1 MKITTQTLTIN
12 GMGCSNCAKSIET
25 AVAGIVGVQSVAV
38 SFEEKQAAV
47 TFSGENAI
55 LQTIIQTITQLGF
68 EVVATTE
75 VN

>member
-1 MKITTQTLTIN
+1 MEWAAQIALKALKPQLP
-12 GMGCSNCAKSIET
+12 
-25 AVAGIVGVQSVAV
+25 AV